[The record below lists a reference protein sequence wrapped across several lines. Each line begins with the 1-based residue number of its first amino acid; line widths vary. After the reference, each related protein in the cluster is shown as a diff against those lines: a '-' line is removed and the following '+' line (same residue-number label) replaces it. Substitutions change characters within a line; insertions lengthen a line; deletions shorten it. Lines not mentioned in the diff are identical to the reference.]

1 MSDLLDR
8 KPGTRPDAKPYRR
21 KDRAPRGDRPAWKE
35 EPRAATRAGKAVVM
49 VLAVALVLVPFWV
62 VIATSLAP
70 GRQIVDNGGWA
81 FWPETWTFDAYEK
94 VLSNE
99 VTTRALLVS
108 VGVAVF
114 GTFLSLVCTV
124 LLAYALAR
132 PRVVGGKP
140 VMLLVLFT
148 FLFPPGIIP
157 TYLVVHGLG
166 MIDTYWAL
174 FVPVL
179 VNVFNL
185 VVVRGFFQGIPE
197 ELYEAA
203 RLDGA
208 GELRTLFTIVLPLSK
223 AVIAVVGLFYAVGYW
238 NDFFR
243 GVMFLN
249 DTSMYPL
256 QTVLRGYVSQGE
268 GLTSE
273 FSAEGTLAQAPQAMK
288 MAVVVIATIPILCVY
303 PFIQRYF
310 TKGVLTGAI
319 KS

>member
-8 KPGTRPDAKPYRR
+8 QAGRERRDA
-21 KDRAPRGDRPAWKE
+21 RPAWKE
-35 EPRAATRAGKAVVM
+35 EPRAVTRAAKAAVM
-49 VLAVALVLVPFWV
+49 VLAVAMVLVPFWL

-70 GRQIVDNGGWA
+70 GQQIVDNGGWA
-81 FWPETWTFDAYEK
+81 FWPDTWTFSAYDT
-94 VLSNE
+94 VLSNQ
-99 VTTRALLVS
+99 VTTRALFVS
-108 VGVAVF
+108 VGVAVL
-114 GTFLSLVCTV
+114 GTFLSLTCTV

-132 PRVVGGKP
+132 PGVVGGKP
-140 VMLLVLFT
+140 VMLLILFT

-256 QTVLRGYVSQGE
+256 QTVLRGYVTQGE
-268 GLTSE
+268 GLGSE

-288 MAVVVIATIPILCVY
+288 MAVVVIATVPILCVY

>member
-1 MSDLLDR
+1 MSLGLDEQ
-8 KPGTRPDAKPYRR
+8 KPA
-21 KDRAPRGDRPAWKE
+21 AENRGGRPAWKE
-35 EPRAATRAGKAVVM
+35 EPHPLTQGAK
-49 VLAVALVLVPFWV
+49 AVALALTILMVAVPFWV
-62 VIATSLAP
+62 VIATSFAP
-70 GRQIVDNGGWA
+70 GEQITQSGGWA
-81 FWPETWTFDAYEK
+81 LWPQTWTFDSYDK

-99 VTTRALLVS
+99 VTTHALLVS
-108 VGVAVF
+108 IGVTVV
-114 GTFLSLVCTV
+114 GTFFSLACTV
-124 LLAYALAR
+124 FLAYALSR
-132 PRVVGGKP
+132 PGIVGGKP
-140 VMLLVLFT
+140 IMLIILFT

-157 TYLVVHGLG
+157 SYLVVHSLGLV
-166 MIDTYWAL
+166 DTYWSL
-174 FVPVL
+174 FLPVL

-208 GELRTLFTIVLPLSK
+208 GEVRTLFTIVLPLSK

-243 GVMFLN
+243 GLMYLN

-256 QTVLRGYVSQGE
+256 QTVLRGYVTQGD
-268 GLTSE
+268 GLNSE
-273 FSAEGTLAQAPQAMK
+273 FSSEGGVAQAPQSMK
-288 MAVVVIATIPILCVY
+288 MALVLIATVPILCVY

>member
-1 MSDLLDR
+1 MSLALEEQ
-8 KPGTRPDAKPYRR
+8 KPA
-21 KDRAPRGDRPAWKE
+21 AENRGGRPAWKE
-35 EPRAATRAGKAVVM
+35 KPHPLMQGAK
-49 VLAVALVLVPFWV
+49 AVALALTVLMVAVPFWV
-62 VIATSLAP
+62 VIATSFAP
-70 GRQIVDNGGWA
+70 GDQITQSGGWA
-81 FWPETWTFDAYEK
+81 LWPERWTFDSYDK

-99 VTTRALLVS
+99 VTTHALLVS
-108 VGVAVF
+108 IGITVVGTLF
-114 GTFLSLVCTV
+114 SLACTV
-124 LLAYALAR
+124 FLAYALAR
-132 PRVVGGKP
+132 PGVVGGKP
-140 VMLLVLFT
+140 MMLIILFT

-157 TYLVVHGLG
+157 SYLVVYSLGLV
-166 MIDTYWAL
+166 DTYWSL
-174 FVPVL
+174 FLPVL

-208 GELRTLFTIVLPLSK
+208 GEVRTLFTIVLPLSK

-243 GVMFLN
+243 GLMYLN

-256 QTVLRGYVSQGE
+256 QTVLRGYVTQGD
-268 GLTSE
+268 GLNSE
-273 FSAEGTLAQAPQAMK
+273 FSSEGGVAQAPQSMK
-288 MAVVVIATIPILCVY
+288 MALVLIATVPILCVY